1 MTTAPTI
8 ATDDAHA
15 AQRGACPFVMTAGA
29 SGSGSGDTTGTGN
42 IRFEA
47 FAGGWRSYAVRCRVQ
62 STRVA

>member
-8 ATDDAHA
+8 ATDHAHDAESV
-15 AQRGACPFVMTAGA
+15 ACPFVKTAGA
-29 SGSGSGDTTGTGN
+29 SGSGSGDTTETGN
-42 IRFEA
+42 LRVEA